1 MRIPKHI
8 YIFAEYPYESKYL
21 NVRHTWS
28 YLSHTCLLC
37 GGPRRG
43 HGTWPQP
50 GISPILMWWRR
61 GDVMG
66 THGNIFPPSSCSQ
79 VGTMWGQNDGV
90 LVRLKKIN
98 GLVFSSLPVPSG
110 VLFKQQRVDLAH
122 DLRLA
127 IYIGSFT
134 CQCSHV
140 RRLVTSRENVSL
152 QLQNKEDLMFSDW
165 YN

>member
-90 LVRLKKIN
+90 RPRIAVTKLIGALPQEEPFVKERRMRIQVTKPEISKKAYEIDRRELYRKKSEALCAVILSPLDKLK
-98 GLVFSSLPVPSG
+98 
-110 VLFKQQRVDLAH
+110 
-122 DLRLA
+122 
-127 IYIGSFT
+127 
-134 CQCSHV
+134 C
-140 RRLVTSRENVSL
+140 
-152 QLQNKEDLMFSDW
+152 
-165 YN
+165 